1 MSPHQEKPPNNY
13 VSLLIFCFFCSARHR
28 EKDIEISPT
37 LIGNASIYHCRSTS
51 FCLMYF
57 DVLQLGI

>member
-13 VSLLIFCFFCSARHR
+13 VPLLIFCFFCSARHR

-37 LIGNASIYHCRSTS
+37 LIGKASIYYCRSIS